1 MVRETSPPRTVSSR
15 TWRRIKGGDPVG
27 LLSAALIAM
36 VIGAACAVD
45 GGGGAGET
53 CTSGGKCD
61 AADSVR
67 SQLEDLDDPIA
78 RWLLESPMTEDGV
91 LGTDYLTAV
100 EKVAEQM
107 SCSMESMRTFVLSD
121 DLVAGVPFPRL
132 ISTVCSDDDTRAS
145 EFFIAASFADRAN
158 PDDVD
163 LTNLEMFAWD
173 KTALRYRFY
182 ATLPIEGRDE
192 VQVEVEVRRCTQCHL
207 NGRSLDDD
215 GMPMLPIMNELTRP
229 WPHWNAEP
237 DFPSHSF
244 EVTDATRAAPG
255 FSALTGGTRLA
266 SAALFEQIVRS
277 AQSNR
282 VIAARLRARRNPAD
296 VGQAMALLRPLYC
309 DEQVNYATEDFASGV
324 LPAAAVVTGGT
335 RDMFLAVRPSDW
347 PWQWLNADVVRFQD
361 APGEGGRLAMVPV
374 RGAADVEYEKR
385 LVSLKALSA
394 QQVLRIRALDWG
406 TPVFS
411 SIRCDLWKQAR
422 ARLRAAPPDLSATPS
437 NGDLLAVLYGEIMK
451 VDKLSLLAGG
461 AEQVVAV
468 EDAAGMEKLRAALA
482 AGTVS
487 SGSCAGDGF
496 CLVDLIGFGNLLD
509 QRARAAEASGGRE
522 ALLVDRTRRLCVVQ
536 EEFAAR
542 PAFDRAA
549 CLDDDGGVG
558 PASSKDPREF
568 PGQETGSFAGVN
580 PEVRLIPDGG
590 TGGVT
595 SAISAAGT
603 GGAAVDQVNLR
614 LAIAHGWRGDLTV
627 TLRAPSGETREV
639 VSFDTDDSSD
649 DVDGLFLV
657 GFEAPTAADGTWEL
671 TVVDSAGGEQGFL
684 EGWSL
689 GVHALAPSLDSPGA
703 RTAPF

>member
-1 MVRETSPPRTVSSR
+1 MVRETS
-15 TWRRIKGGDPVG
+15 
-27 LLSAALIAM
+27 LSAVLIAM
-36 VIGAACAVD
+36 AAGAACAVD
-45 GGGGAGET
+45 GGGGGAGET

-91 LGTDYLTAV
+91 LRTDFLTAV

-107 SCSMESMRTFVLSD
+107 SCSMDSMRTFVLSD

-145 EFFIAASFADRAN
+145 EFFIAASFADAAN

-163 LTNLEMFAWD
+163 VTNLEMFAWD

-182 ATLPIEGRDE
+182 ATLPVQGSDE

-244 EVTDATRAAPG
+244 EVTEATRAAPN
-255 FSALTGGTRLA
+255 FSALTGGGRLA

-282 VIAARLRARRNPAD
+282 VIASRLRARRNPAD
-296 VGQAMALLRPLYC
+296 VGQAMALLRPLFC
-309 DEQVNYATEDFASGV
+309 DEQVNYATEDFTAGVMPAS
-324 LPAAAVVTGGT
+324 AVVTGGT

-347 PWQWLNADVVRFQD
+347 PWQWLNADVIRFQS
-361 APGEGGRLAMVPV
+361 APGEGGRLAMLPV

-385 LVSLKALSA
+385 LVSLKALSP

-406 TPVFS
+406 APVFS
-411 SIRCDLWKQAR
+411 PIRCDLWKEAR
-422 ARLRAAPPDLSATPS
+422 ARLRTAPPDLSATPTNS
-437 NGDLLAVLYGEIMK
+437 ELIPVLYGEIMK
-451 VDKLSLLAGG
+451 VDKLSLVAGT
-461 AEQVVAV
+461 ADQVVAV
-468 EDAAGMEKLRAALA
+468 RDAAGMEALRAALA
-482 AGTVS
+482 AGAVDG
-487 SGSCAGDGF
+487 GSCADDGF

-509 QRARAAEASGGRE
+509 GRARAAEASGGRE
-522 ALLVDRTRRLCVVQ
+522 ALLVDRERRLCVVQ
-536 EEFAAR
+536 EDFAAR

-549 CLDDDGGVG
+549 CDGGVG
-558 PASSKDPREF
+558 SPSSKDAREF
-568 PGQETGSFAGVN
+568 PGQDGGFFAGAN
-580 PEVRLIPDGG
+580 QEVRLIPDGDS
-590 TGGVT
+590 GGVT
-595 SAISAAGT
+595 SPILAEGG
-603 GGAAVDQVNLR
+603 GGAMVERVNLR
-614 LAIAHGWRGDLTV
+614 LAIAHGWRGDVAVKLQ
-627 TLRAPSGETREV
+627 APSGETREV
-639 VSFDTDDSSD
+639 VSFDPNDSSD

-657 GFEAPTAADGTWEL
+657 ELDEPSAADGTWTL
-671 TVVDSAGGEQGFL
+671 TVIDSAGGEQGFL

-689 GVHALAPSLDSPGA
+689 GIHALAPSLDSPGS